1 MQTKEY
7 VVGLKR
13 SVDFNTF
20 WAEME
25 NPTNG
30 LTYVPDRE
38 VEIVNERLGSIRQCH
53 YALTDAEA
61 DKLRQDPRIYC
72 VEIPPG
78 QRKDIQIKKNLI
90 QEGNFDKVIS
100 PSGNFQNW
108 GLSRCNSQTNNFGL
122 NTTSP
127 SNYEFVLEGTNVD
140 IVVMDSGLMAEH
152 PEFTSYKNDESRVKI
167 IDWYVEAGMATIG
180 PVNLKT
186 APYVSVSS
194 NSYINFEKII
204 NAFWDYSF
212 QTLGG
217 SLVLGA
223 IVYNEGVKRDPAQ
236 KNIYGGAED
245 SGKSYRVRFE
255 GWVDRTTFVENPT
268 SPIDLIWEC
277 RFVDDNLIEI
287 LAVRHDKPLEA
298 EWRINLSENSEPIN
312 STRSIELSMFEDER
326 LINGSVQRS
335 CVLASSDAGLTWNV
349 YGDDNTDYHLEQA
362 GSTWNIVEGVATERG
377 VGSLVEIASN
387 STGTNASDES
397 VHEFNT
403 PFDFFCGLAPSNKR
417 SIGDDTDGHGTH
429 VAGIAAGKTFGWA
442 KNANIYALKIEG
454 LEGPTDPG
462 TGLPIGDAFDL
473 VKNWHN
479 LKAVNPITG
488 IKNPTV
494 VNMSFNFQT
503 VYLGITGGN
512 YRGTPWVGT
521 APNPAYGMTPVDG
534 FNCPVRVNTVDID
547 IQEMIDEGIH
557 VVISAGNNGH
567 KIDIPSGLDYN
578 NYFTQTGVGNIY
590 YHRGSSPYDDEAFI
604 VGSTD
609 TLSYS
614 ATLDKRANYSNH
626 GPGVDIYAPG
636 TLILSA
642 MSWIN
647 AYEFFPNSID
657 TYFPTPNSIVFKQG
671 LLSGTSMAAPQVAGV
686 VALLLEQYPEATPV
700 QIKDYILNNATD
712 KIYEGSPTDPYT
724 DTSSLQGGAPKHLY
738 NKFAVSK
745 SFRLKFGG

>member
-1 MQTKEY
+1 MQTREY

-13 SVDFNTF
+13 GVDFNTF
-20 WAEME
+20 WNEME
-25 NPTNG
+25 NPTTG

-38 VEIVNERLGSIRQCH
+38 VEIVNERLGSTRQCH
-53 YALTDAEA
+53 YDLTDEEA
-61 DKLRQDPRIYC
+61 DKLRQDPRVYC

-78 QRKDIQIKKNLI
+78 QRKDIQIKRNLI
-90 QEGNFDKVIS
+90 QEGNFDKVS
-100 PSGNFQNW
+100 LPDGNFQNW
-108 GLSRCNSQTNNFGL
+108 GLSRCNSKINNFEL
-122 NTTSP
+122 QTTSP

-140 IVVMDSGLMAEH
+140 VVVMDSGLMAEH
-152 PEFTSYKNDESRVKI
+152 PEFTSYKNGESRVKI
-167 IDWYVEAGMATIG
+167 IDWYVEAGMATIE

-194 NSYINFEKII
+194 NSYINFERII
-204 NAFWDYSF
+204 NAWWDYSF

-223 IVYNEGVKRDPAQ
+223 IVYTNETQGPGQ

-245 SGKSYRVRFE
+245 SGKSYRIRFE
-255 GWVDRTTFVENPT
+255 GWIDGTTSFSNPLA
-268 SPIDLIWEC
+268 PADLVWEC

-287 LAVRHDKPLEA
+287 LAVRHDNPLEGQ
-298 EWRINLSENSEPIN
+298 WRINLSENSEPIN
-312 STRSIELSMFEDER
+312 STRSIELSIFEDER

-349 YGDDNTDYHLEQA
+349 YGDDDTDYHLEQA

-377 VGSLVEIASN
+377 VGSLVEIPSN
-387 STGTNASDES
+387 FSGLNAADES

-403 PFDFFCGLAPSNKR
+403 PFDFYVGLAPGNKR

-429 VAGIAAGKTFGWA
+429 VAGIVAGKTFGWA

-454 LEGPTDPG
+454 LEGTVDQG

-473 VKNWHN
+473 VKNWHI

-494 VNMSFNFQT
+494 VNISFGFSS

-521 APNPAYGMTPVDG
+521 EPNPDYGMTPFDG
-534 FNCPVRVNTVDID
+534 LSCPVRVSSVDID
-547 IQEMIDEGIH
+547 VQEMIDAGIH

-567 KIDIPSGLDYN
+567 KVDIPSGLDYN
-578 NYFTQTGVGNIY
+578 NYFTQTGVGNVY

-604 VGSTD
+604 VGATSTIPYD
-609 TLSYS
+609 I
-614 ATLDKRANYSNH
+614 TLDKRDSYSNH

-647 AYEFFPNSID
+647 SYNTENTVA
-657 TYFPTPNSIVFKQG
+657 TYFPTPTSEIFKQG
-671 LLSGTSMAAPQVAGV
+671 LLNGTSMAAPQVAGV
-686 VALLLEQYPEATPV
+686 VALLLEQYPEATPA
-700 QIKDYILNNATD
+700 QIKDFVMNNATD
-712 KIYEGSPTDPYT
+712 KIYAGSATDPYT
-724 DTSSLQGGAPKHLY
+724 DIFSLQGGAAKHLY
-738 NKFAVSK
+738 NKFALSK
-745 SFRLKFGG
+745 SFRLRFGGQ